1 MNNYFYKCF
10 DCGKEYSATQ
20 IENNFVYLCPI
31 CGMAERNKP
40 LRGVFTVEYDYNSI
54 KKKLSRKKF
63 LNLSPGKFLN
73 YKPLWPLKKYPPDEI
88 LNRLE
93 LNSSP
98 VLKYKVDGREIF
110 FFDDTRNPT
119 LSYKDRASS
128 LVVLKALELG
138 VKEISAA
145 STGNAGSSLAGIAS
159 RLGVKSHIFV
169 PSSIPEAKRIQIQA
183 YGASIYPVDGTYD
196 DAFDICLE
204 ISSAKKI
211 YNRNTAYN
219 PLTIEG
225 KKSAAFDMFIQLKGE
240 LPDYIFVPVGD
251 GVIISGLFKGFYD
264 LKKLGWINKIPK
276 LIGVQAKG
284 SDALVRYMKNG
295 EFRFKKADTIA
306 DSISAAAPRNLYMAA
321 QSISITRGSAIAVS
335 DQEIL
340 KAQLII
346 SRTTGLFVEP
356 SCAASYAG
364 YKKFINRN
372 PIQADSKIMLMMT
385 GNGLKDTEAAA
396 EQFRKPDSLSIKQ
409 IMKIFRVK

>member
-1 MNNYFYKCF
+1 MSNYYYKCF
-10 DCGKEYSATQ
+10 DCRKEYSSIQ
-20 IENNFVYLCPI
+20 IEENFVYLCPH
-31 CGMAERNKP
+31 CGKAERNKP
-40 LRGVFTVEYDYNSI
+40 LRGILTVEYDYRTL

-63 LNLSPGKFLN
+63 LSLIPGKFAN
-73 YKPLWPLKKYPPDEI
+73 YKPLWPLKKYPAVEI

-93 LNSSP
+93 LSGSP
-98 VLKYKVDGREIF
+98 VLKYKVDGREIY

-159 RLGVKSHIFV
+159 RLGMKAYIFV

-183 YGASIYPVDGTYD
+183 YGASIYPVDGSYD

-225 KKSAAFDMFIQLKGE
+225 KKSAAFDMFIQLRGE

-264 LKKLGWINKIPK
+264 LKKLGWIKEYPK

-284 SDALVRYMKNG
+284 SDALVRFMNKG

-306 DSISAAAPRNLYMAA
+306 DSISAAAPRNLFMAA
-321 QSISITRGSAIAVS
+321 WSISITKGSAVAVS
-335 DQEIL
+335 DPGIL
-340 KAQLII
+340 KAQFKI

-364 YKKFINRN
+364 YQKFINLN
-372 PIQADSKIMLMMT
+372 LIPENSKVMLMMT

-396 EQFRKPDSLSIKQ
+396 KQFRKPDPLSFKQ
-409 IMKIFRVK
+409 IKKLFRVK